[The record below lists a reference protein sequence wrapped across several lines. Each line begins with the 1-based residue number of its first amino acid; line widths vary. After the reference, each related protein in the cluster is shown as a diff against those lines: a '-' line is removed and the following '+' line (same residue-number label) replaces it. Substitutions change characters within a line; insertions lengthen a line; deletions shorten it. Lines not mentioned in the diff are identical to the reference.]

1 MFQGTQINSN
11 QPAQGGQ
18 PANPAPAPAPTQEQ
32 TAQTQT
38 QTGNP
43 EFVTKAEMEQKIS
56 EALRNAQSMTGKME
70 ARINKKIADLSAAGV
85 NVTREQAQ
93 AIVSHEDQQSQGGQ
107 SGEVLTNQAAQP
119 GNQQA
124 AQQNDPVVSQA
135 ISWMQED
142 GVEKPNGP
150 TAESYHMMAAAGV
163 HITEGDPEF
172 KNIGGKTAFEF
183 LKSVEKAIADKKA
196 REERSGS
203 PGRVPAIAQGGQSN
217 GAIPLS
223 VPGSEVL
230 GNAYHDFFNR

>member
-1 MFQGTQINSN
+1 MFQGTQTNNN

-32 TAQTQT
+32 TAQTQA
-38 QTGNP
+38 QTGNG
-43 EFVTKAEMEQKIS
+43 EFVTKAEMEQKIT

-70 ARINKKIADLSAAGV
+70 ARINKKIVDLQAAGV

-93 AIVSHEDQQSQGGQ
+93 AIVTHEDQQAQGGQ

-119 GNQQA
+119 GNQPA
-124 AQQNDPVVSQA
+124 PQQGDPVINQA

-142 GVEKPNGP
+142 GIDKPNGT
-150 TAESYHMMAAAGV
+150 TAESYRMMAEAGV
-163 HITEGDPEF
+163 HITENDPEL
-172 KNIGGKTAFEF
+172 KNIGGKTPIEF

-203 PGRVPAIAQGGQSN
+203 PGRIPALAQGGQSGN
-217 GAIPLS
+217 AVPLN
-223 VPGSEVL
+223 VPGKDVL
-230 GNAYHDFFNR
+230 DDYFKKFG